1 MTTKKNVV
9 NPVSKTEIAEALA
22 ITGVA
27 LSDGAAN
34 YETMTKAS
42 EMVTSR
48 QDQINEQVKVL
59 KKGGVVIGGLKWK
72 TNPKTGLSYSK
83 SYDKKDEE
91 GNPIGRNVDMI
102 DQEKS
107 CPINFGLLVAGLEG
121 GASFEYIKRQVGKI
135 ANCVKDGKKFTFHDK
150 QGGNGK
156 KNKKGTKVGMTMSAG
171 DLIENENN
179 LALFFDDV
187 IAGGLQAMLKKCK
200 TQKERDIV
208 IKALAMYGI
217 NQ

>member
-1 MTTKKNVV
+1 MTTKKNV
-9 NPVSKTEIAEALA
+9 NTVSKTEIAEALA

-34 YETMTKAS
+34 YEKMTEAS
-42 EMVTSR
+42 EKVASR

-59 KKGGVVIGGLKWK
+59 KKGNVVIGGLKWK

-83 SYDKKDEE
+83 SYDKKDDE

-107 CPINFGLLVAGLEG
+107 CPINFALVVAGLEG
-121 GASFEYIKRQVGKI
+121 GAKFEYIKRQVGKI

-150 QGGNGK
+150 QGGSNGK

-208 IKALAMYGI
+208 TKALAMYGI

>member
-1 MTTKKNVV
+1 MTTKKNVS
-9 NPVSKTEIAEALA
+9 PVSKTEIAEALA

-27 LSDGAAN
+27 LSDGAIN
-34 YETMTKAS
+34 YEKMTEAG
-42 EMVTSR
+42 EIVTSR
-48 QDQINEQVKVL
+48 QDQINDQVKIL
-59 KKGGVVIGGLKWK
+59 IKGAVKIGGLKWG

-83 SYDKKDEE
+83 SFDKKDDE
-91 GNPIGRNVDMI
+91 GNPLGRNIDMI

-107 CPINFGLLVAGLEG
+107 CPINYALLVAGLEG
-121 GASFEYIKRQVGKI
+121 GAKFEYIKRQVGKI

-150 QGGNGK
+150 PDSGNGK
-156 KNKKGTKVGMTMSAG
+156 KNKKGTKVGMSMSTG

-208 IKALAMYGI
+208 NKALAMYGI

>member
-59 KKGGVVIGGLKWK
+59 KKGGVVIGGLVWK
-72 TNPKTGLSYSK
+72 KNPKTGLSFSK
-83 SYDKKDEE
+83 SYDKKE
-91 GNPIGRNVDMI
+91 GRNPDMI
-102 DQEKS
+102 NQEKS

-150 QGGNGK
+150 QGSSNGK

-208 IKALAMYGI
+208 TKALAMYGI

>member
-1 MTTKKNVV
+1 MTTKKNV
-9 NPVSKTEIAEALA
+9 NTVSKTEIAEALA

-34 YETMTKAS
+34 YEAMTKAG
-42 EMVTSR
+42 EMVASR

-59 KKGGVVIGGLKWK
+59 RKGNVVIGGLKWK

-83 SYDKKDEE
+83 SYDKKDDE
-91 GNPIGRNVDMI
+91 GNPLGRNIDMI
-102 DQEKS
+102 DQDKS
-107 CPINFGLLVAGLEG
+107 CPINFGLVVAGLEG

-135 ANCVKDGKKFTFHDK
+135 ANCVKDDKKFTFHDK
-150 QGGNGK
+150 PASSNGK
-156 KNKKGTKVGMTMSAG
+156 KNKKGTKVGMTMSTG

-208 IKALAMYGI
+208 NKALAMYGI

>member
-1 MTTKKNVV
+1 MTKKTIV

-27 LSDGAAN
+27 LSDGAIN
-34 YETMTKAS
+34 HQKMTKAG
-42 EMVTSR
+42 EKVTLR

-59 KKGGVVIGGLKWK
+59 KKGGVKIGGLKWQK
-72 TNPKTGLSYSK
+72 NPDTGLSYSN
-83 SYDKKDEE
+83 SYDKKE
-91 GNPIGRNVDMI
+91 GRNVDMI
-102 DQEKS
+102 DQDKS
-107 CPINFGLLVAGLEG
+107 CPINFALLVAGLEG

-150 QGGNGK
+150 QAGNGK
-156 KNKKGTKVGMTMSAG
+156 KNKKGARVGMTMTIG

-187 IAGGLQAMLKKCK
+187 IAGGLQAMLKKCQ
-200 TQKERDIV
+200 TQKEKDIV
-208 IKALAMYGI
+208 NKALAIYGI
-217 NQ
+217 DQ